1 MFRVLLSVYWISAVF
16 FMNAASAQTSTEQT
30 WSDAWSWSNALTVMA
45 NFDAVYDAH
54 ASALIQAGDELG
66 TGTAGK
72 GIVDRLAK
80 LPGVRGVVLSRLN
93 ESGVES
99 GGLGVESKS
108 FDEFIFK
115 QSQATAKYKS
125 DDAQESRWPNTLHP
139 EKYRVRHSRFDG
151 LLR

>member
-1 MFRVLLSVYWISAVF
+1 MFRILLSAYWISAVF
-16 FMNAASAQTSTEQT
+16 LMNIAGAQTNKVEQT
-30 WSDAWSWSNALTVMA
+30 WSDAWSWSNALTVMD
-45 NFDAVYDAH
+45 NIDAVYDAH

-66 TGTAGK
+66 AGSAGK

-99 GGLGVESKS
+99 GGLGVESES

-115 QSQATAKYKS
+115 QSQATSKYK
-125 DDAQESRWPNTLHP
+125 APMMHRKVGGRTH
-139 EKYRVRHSRFDG
+139 YRHSGYDG
-151 LLR
+151 LLH